1 MSWCGCAVGHVYVD
15 AERPH
20 NVHAN
25 EAGRRL
31 QAHNDNEA
39 GPTTSFA
46 PRAESYRQFVV
57 VCHVHR
63 ALCPQTTVAPP
74 NSEPHAGHRGSRVH
88 LSKDRDAFYRELA

>member
-1 MSWCGCAVGHVYVD
+1 MLLLALSGIQVHRLWVRLSGRGCTVGHVNMD

-25 EAGRRL
+25 EAGQRL

-46 PRAESYRQFVV
+46 PLYIQVLGFTGNLQWFA
-57 VCHVHR
+57 VCIMHC
-63 ALCPQTTVAPP
+63 ALK
-74 NSEPHAGHRGSRVH
+74 
-88 LSKDRDAFYRELA
+88 LL